1 MTKVV
6 CFRVR
11 AYRFVVRLTLMAV
24 AVGGSVAAAS
34 ADTTVTL
41 SAPGTQL
48 NADVTIR
55 GGAYANVDYSNSDK
69 LESKLGSADYTRR
82 ILLKFDT
89 QNTIPA
95 NAVIKS
101 AQIRLVLKSADSSEK
116 RPLTVYWVTRSFVN
130 GQVTWKYF
138 RDGQAWSHS
147 GGDLG
152 SNFGTTYV
160 GNAVG
165 STFTFDVTRLVQNAV
180 NGVFGTSRYTRVAL
194 IDTGGS
200 SGNTYK
206 AFHSSQSSST
216 SLRPRLVVTY
226 ATSTTTS
233 TVSSSSSGSTLRVMQ
248 WNIHKTKGS
257 DGVCNPDR
265 IANQIVRQN
274 PQVVSLNEVNFYSG
288 SCAYTF
294 DMGAKLESLVEQKTG
309 ATWYRKSVNV
319 EGGSSGTGNVVLSR
333 LPLVSSSSDRFSY
346 NRGAAQ
352 VGVVV
357 NGRTINIL
365 STHMEYYTA
374 SWRTTQ
380 IKELLQYMSGFTSPR
395 IVLGDFNTWP
405 GTNDYNLVAT
415 PYQDA
420 WAKAKSLGTAGAYNG
435 TGATHGDSRF
445 DYVFYSRV
453 SSLVLRSV
461 NVPDTRV
468 NGVRPSDHDPVV
480 AVFAIP

>member
-1 MTKVV
+1 
-6 CFRVR
+6 
-11 AYRFVVRLTLMAV
+11 
-24 AVGGSVAAAS
+24 
-34 ADTTVTL
+34 
-41 SAPGTQL
+41 
-48 NADVTIR
+48 
-55 GGAYANVDYSNSDK
+55 
-69 LESKLGSADYTRR
+69 
-82 ILLKFDT
+82 
-89 QNTIPA
+89 
-95 NAVIKS
+95 
-101 AQIRLVLKSADSSEK
+101 
-116 RPLTVYWVTRSFVN
+116 
-130 GQVTWKYF
+130 
-138 RDGQAWSHS
+138 
-147 GGDLG
+147 
-152 SNFGTTYV
+152 
-160 GNAVG
+160 
-165 STFTFDVTRLVQNAV
+165 
-180 NGVFGTSRYTRVAL
+180 
-194 IDTGGS
+194 
-200 SGNTYK
+200 
-206 AFHSSQSSST
+206 
-216 SLRPRLVVTY
+216 
-226 ATSTTTS
+226 
-233 TVSSSSSGSTLRVMQ
+233 MQ

-395 IVLGDFNTWP
+395 IVMGDFNTWP
-405 GTNDYNLVAT
+405 GTSDYNLVAT

-420 WAKAKSLGTAGAYNG
+420 WAKAKSLGTASAYNG